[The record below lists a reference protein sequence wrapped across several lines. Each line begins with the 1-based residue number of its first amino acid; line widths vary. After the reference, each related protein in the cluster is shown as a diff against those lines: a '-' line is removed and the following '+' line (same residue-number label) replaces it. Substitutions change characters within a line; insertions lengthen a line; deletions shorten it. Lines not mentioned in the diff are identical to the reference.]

1 MKVYT
6 YAKCSTCRDAVKWLK
21 GRAVAFEE
29 VPIKESPPTKAELRA
44 VVAALG
50 GNLKRVFNTSGMEY
64 RKLGLAERW
73 GTLSEDEALGLLTN
87 NGMLVKRPLVVG
99 SGFGLAGFDP
109 EVWAE
114 TIPT

>member
-21 GRAVAFEE
+21 GQGISFEE

-64 RKLGLAERW
+64 RKLGIAERW
-73 GTLSEDEALGLLTN
+73 DTMSEDEALGLLTT

-99 SGFGLAGFDP
+99 KGFGL
-109 EVWAE
+109 
-114 TIPT
+114 